1 VKCVIASS
9 EAAKDVKRAKPSATI
24 SPPSTSTAIAIPE
37 SQKSKAFKKVELQ
50 KTRLHQAIEGVL
62 HSQQSGLLPTEI
74 HGQLMDT
81 WGELV
86 SKHSN
91 TAVKQALVRMIDN
104 GEVARTEA
112 TTENQRRSHRYI
124 LVKPRE
130 DRGCKDRAKGSSTQ
144 HSATPPTPKPFKVE
158 RHHSADLDTRTTKTS
173 RPQAHTSVGA
183 GGSEQLR
190 SAIQLKE
197 KFGNQPQIPEEV
209 DDTGSF
215 LQEASGQ
222 NRGQHQT
229 VHPSLP
235 SQSSGSGAL
244 VQGTSDKRSMLDC
257 RGSAS
262 APFNKDQHT
271 EPVTEERIND
281 SPDGSDT
288 SHEDDPEAV
297 VIELGQRVIEAQ
309 KLRVLCDELDGEK
322 AKIESEKENALT
334 ELSESVS
341 LEQET
346 MQEMEAL
353 NKELK
358 KLRDK
363 TLELERKKSN
373 FKQQVEKREQ
383 IKKLRRLAVEDFEQS
398 VKDISIKQSFNRERL
413 RSLVTTLGIS

>member
-62 HSQQSGLLPTEI
+62 HSQQSGLFPTEI

-124 LVKPRE
+124 LVKPRK
-130 DRGCKDRAKGSSTQ
+130 DRGCKDRARGSSTQ

-158 RHHSADLDTRTTKTS
+158 RHHSADPESRTTKTS

-222 NRGQHQT
+222 NRGQHLT

-257 RGSAS
+257 RESAS
-262 APFNKDQHT
+262 APFDKDQHT
-271 EPVTEERIND
+271 ESSTEDQIND
-281 SPDGSDT
+281 SPDGFDS

-297 VIELGQRVIEAQ
+297 LKELGQRVVEAQ
-309 KLRVLCDELDGEK
+309 RLKVLCDILDGEK
-322 AKIESEKENALT
+322 AKIKSKEKNALT
-334 ELSESVS
+334 MLSESVF
-341 LEQET
+341 LKQET
-346 MQEMEAL
+346 IQELEAL
-353 NKELK
+353 NKELQ
-358 KLRDK
+358 R
-363 TLELERKKSN
+363 LERKKSN
-373 FKQQVEKREQ
+373 LKQQVEKTERIET
-383 IKKLRRLAVEDFEQS
+383 LRRLAVEDCEKSFEE
-398 VKDISIKQSFNRERL
+398 ISTRLSFDREKL
-413 RSLVTTLGIS
+413 RSLVAKLDIS